1 MLAAVKNL
9 LTDIKIYVNDIRVG
23 FNNLYDK
30 LLPMLDKYY
39 NLLFNIN
46 SSFNDLL
53 NDYYIPEWSGD
64 LKYGWENFWNSFQ
77 NNSFDVVLKNTLLEV
92 HQQIEDLTNPISENN
107 KAEYDAN
114 IEKIKT
120 DTVIGSAY
128 DVKDGIN
135 NLYNNVANANAT
147 AVISVNTLPVSF
159 FGMSFPAHTINI
171 DFSWFAPYREFT
183 LSLWR
188 FILWTGYIFL
198 LFKRIPDIINGA
210 GMITDTVTNAN
221 MTEGSESILHS
232 ITVGDDGSIL
242 SDIESKTSRD
252 GNVTN
257 RVTIRHDVSGNSTEL
272 RR

>member
-1 MLAAVKNL
+1 MFADVKNL
-9 LTDIKIYVNDIRVG
+9 LTEINKSITTVQAWGNKYFRVW
-23 FNNLYDK
+23 NNYFRLMQLY
-30 LLPMLDKYY
+30 L
-39 NLLFNIN
+39 
-46 SSFNDLL
+46 
-53 NDYYIPEWSGD
+53 SGIAD
-64 LKYGWENFWNSFQ
+64 DVHTIVSTYFPPSPNFVQSTQWYNFWNTFREK
-77 NNSFDVVLKNTLLEV
+77 SFDTVLIDTLLDV
-92 HQQIEDLTNPISENN
+92 HNQIEDLTNPISENN

-135 NLYNNVANANAT
+135 NLYNNVANAEPT
-147 AVISVNTLPVSF
+147 AVISVNTLPVKF
-159 FGMSFPAHTINI
+159 YGMSFSAHTINI
-171 DFSWFAPYREFT
+171 DFSWFAPYRDFT

-210 GMITDTVTNAN
+210 GMITDTVSNAN
-221 MTEGSESILHS
+221 MTDGSESILHS

-242 SDIESKTSRD
+242 SDIESKTVRD